1 MSTADIAIVGAGP
14 AGSAAAELLARAGM
28 QVLLIDKATFPRDKF
43 CGDGLTTLAL
53 RQLETMGFDPSTVP
67 SWTPVDD
74 AWIRS
79 PKGRDHLI
87 PLPDGPGLHAAIAR
101 RSELDAA
108 LVDFAVAAGARTRFG
123 QAVSGIAPAADS
135 IELTLGDGSTVR
147 AGALIAADGM
157 WSPIRK
163 MHNLDA
169 GPMDAYRGEWHAFR
183 QYFTNVGPRAA
194 SELWVWF
201 EEDILPGYAWSFPIG
216 DGRANVGFG
225 ILRDGSIPIGEMK
238 RIWPDLLSRPHIR
251 DILGPDAEPESRHR
265 AWPIPARVDQAPLT
279 APRTLFVG
287 DAAAACDA
295 LTGEGIGQALLT
307 GRLAATAIIDHPD
320 AFPAAARAYEDE
332 VRGELVADH
341 RMATALGRLMA
352 NTRVAEFAL
361 TAVGTNAWTRRNFG
375 RWLFEDYPRALIATP
390 RRWHRGMFTGPGAW
404 AEPAR

>member
-1 MSTADIAIVGAGP
+1 MSSADIAVVGAGP
-14 AGSAAAELLARAGM
+14 AGSAAAERLARAGRN
-28 QVLLIDKATFPRDKF
+28 VLLLDKVEFPRDKF

-53 RQLETMGFDPSTVP
+53 RQLDEMGFDPSGVP
-67 SWTPVDD
+67 SWTPVDN

-79 PKGRDHLI
+79 PKGKDHLI

-108 LVDFAVAAGARTRFG
+108 LVDFAVASGAETRFG
-123 QAVSGIAPAADS
+123 TGVSAIEPDADGIT
-135 IELTLGDGSTVR
+135 LTVGDETIR
-147 AGALIAADGM
+147 ASALIAADGM

-163 MHNLDA
+163 MHGLDA
-169 GPMDAYRGEWHAFR
+169 GTMDGYRGEWHAFR
-183 QYFTNVGPRAA
+183 QYFQNVGERAA

-201 EEDILPGYAWSFPIG
+201 EDDILPGYAWSFPIG

-225 ILRDGSIPIGEMK
+225 ILRDGPIPTAEMK
-238 RIWPDLLSRPHIR
+238 RIWPDLLQRPHIR
-251 DILGPDAEPESRHR
+251 EILGPDAEPESRHR

-307 GRLAATAIIDHPD
+307 GRQ
-320 AFPAAARAYEDE
+320 AAAALLTHPTSFEAAAADYEHE
-332 VRGELVADH
+332 VRAELVADH
-341 RMATALGRLMA
+341 KMASALGKLMT
-352 NTRVAEFAL
+352 NERVAEFAL
-361 TAVGTNAWTRRNFG
+361 TAVGTNGWTRRNFG

-390 RRWHRGMFTGPGAW
+390 RRWHRGMFTGPGAY
-404 AEPAR
+404 ADAS